1 MLMLSSNSHKNI
13 KNTILQLF
21 LMENNLNRK
30 TKFKTKFRFHGPYK
44 ISATHSLKKIFVV
57 NGLIYIYKNCYSIFK
72 INPNR
77 TYFLIY
83 SNI

>member
-30 TKFKTKFRFHGPYK
+30 TKFKTKFRFHGPHK
-44 ISATHSLKKIFVV
+44 ISAKHSLRKKF
-57 NGLIYIYKNCYSIFK
+57 CC
-72 INPNR
+72 
-77 TYFLIY
+77 
-83 SNI
+83 